1 MPNLIAALRAST
13 HRKKTTCFELHLR
26 MYVHPLQSIAIHC
39 NYNDYYNNCNPAYN
53 DHNVQN
59 GQYDNWFYQSQA
71 QPMQTQGSS
80 SIPVIIDH
88 QTMRS
93 SLQIISS
100 QAYALES
107 TRKINLV
114 KISGLNYLV
123 YVVV

>member
-1 MPNLIAALRAST
+1 MFIP
-13 HRKKTTCFELHLR
+13 
-26 MYVHPLQSIAIHC
+26 C